1 MIAPGDWVMDVYR
14 GFDQATLDR
23 EYTPSSCVESLE
35 PFLRE
40 YAGRSAAAREKLAW
54 RSVAYG
60 LTEAETVDFFPAPA
74 PMAPLHIFIHGG
86 YWRQLSK
93 RESSFA
99 AEQFVAAGAAFA
111 AVDYALAPGV
121 TLDEIVRQV
130 RSAVAFLYAEADA
143 LGVDRERIYV
153 SGSSAGGHLTGM
165 VMATDWQGLFGLPN
179 DVVKGGT
186 VISGVMDLAPVR
198 LSLVNGWMNLDEAA
212 AWRNSPQR
220 LAPHPGTSVIVAVGD
235 IETGEFKRQSADYA
249 AMCRAAGLACEDF
262 VVPARNHFDVVFDL
276 GDASTMLGAAVRRQ
290 MFG

>member
-1 MIAPGDWVMDVYR
+1 MDVYR

-153 SGSSAGGHLTGM
+153 SGSSAGGHLT
-165 VMATDWQGLFGLPN
+165 
-179 DVVKGGT
+179 
-186 VISGVMDLAPVR
+186 PVR